1 MVSDLIDY
9 SMPPGHDFTVQN
21 RTPAPG
27 NSGSI
32 GLTRCILVPQKG
44 CIEILALGTSEW
56 DLMWK

>member
-9 SMPPGHDFTVQN
+9 SMPPGRDFTVQN

-32 GLTRCILVPQKG
+32 GLTRCIL
-44 CIEILALGTSEW
+44 A
-56 DLMWK
+56 M